1 MLSGRQDSLSV
12 RGRAGLVELFG
23 EELWKLG
30 PSLTVLS
37 LVSDRRVVAAEL
49 REELTV
55 DERQLR
61 FNIAVFFYVSG
72 GLIHQAKVYREG
84 TADIDESAWPLAVVG
99 LRPTLR
105 MRWRAPVRTLT
116 KERRADSNGRLSERQ
131 PPANHPRRSELD
143 PD

>member
-1 MLSGRQDSLSV
+1 
-12 RGRAGLVELFG
+12 VELFG

-84 TADIDESAWPLAVVG
+84 TADID
-99 LRPTLR
+99 
-105 MRWRAPVRTLT
+105 
-116 KERRADSNGRLSERQ
+116 
-131 PPANHPRRSELD
+131 
-143 PD
+143 